1 MDDLKGC
8 DRLSVI
14 KAKRQEGKLTIL
26 TKAREMCAYTIQ
38 ICKNEKN
45 FPKRD
50 RWLLTQPIVNEALGI
65 MTCIRR
71 ANAVRVEIR
80 EDYLYRRSEQIKAY
94 SHAEAML
101 TLMDIAYV
109 SLGIESRR
117 IEHWTG
123 LVLEVEKLVQKW
135 YRSDRARYGEL
146 LEVEL
151 EKSEIDTKDKEQAE
165 NDPAPQGA

>member
-1 MDDLKGC
+1 
-8 DRLSVI
+8 
-14 KAKRQEGKLTIL
+14 
-26 TKAREMCAYTIQ
+26 MCAYTIQ
-38 ICKNEKN
+38 VCKSEKN

-50 RWLLTQPIVNEALGI
+50 RWILTQPIVNEALGI

-71 ANAVRVEIR
+71 ANAVRVVLK
-80 EDYLYRRSEQIKAY
+80 EDYMYRRSQQIQAY
-94 SHAEAML
+94 CHAEAML

-135 YRSDRARYGEL
+135 RRGDKTRY
-146 LEVEL
+146 
-151 EKSEIDTKDKEQAE
+151 KEFAKEE
-165 NDPAPQGA
+165 NQEPEDDPAPQGV